1 MKTPTILI
9 IEDEEKIVKIIQAYL
24 EREGY
29 RVLTALD
36 GKEGM
41 KKAINEEPDLII
53 LDLMLPEISGWDIC
67 RNLRRDSSVP
77 IIMLTAHGEDTDKI
91 VGLEL
96 GADDYVTKPF
106 NPKELV
112 SRVRAVLRRVHNKV
126 GAPAIITADD
136 LSINVAKH
144 IVSRGNNIIELTPI
158 EFELLELM
166 ARNPGRVYNRMQI
179 LDRVQGNTYDGYDRT
194 VDSHIKNLRKKIE
207 ADPEHP
213 HYIITVH
220 GIGYKFRENS

>member
-29 RVLTALD
+29 RVLTALN

-41 KKAINEEPDLII
+41 EKAINEEPDLII

-126 GAPAIITADD
+126 GAPAIITVDD

-144 IVSRGNNIIELTPI
+144 IVSRGNDIIELTPI

-166 ARNPGRVYNRMQI
+166 ARNPGHVYNRMQI

-194 VDSHIKNLRKKIE
+194 VDSHIKNLRKKMRLTRNT
-207 ADPEHP
+207 P
-213 HYIITVH
+213 TT
-220 GIGYKFRENS
+220 